1 MTSAETNS
9 SHEQHPTSLG
19 KSISEDEL
27 SEVLRGIHAENLASY
42 EELLQQPP
50 ESNLSL
56 FWDIV
61 VVTAGDAQQQH
72 CYESRIN
79 QKLELGLIPSCARY
93 HVIADPPRSNIG
105 SGGSTCF
112 VMKTLLEQY
121 SAEFLST
128 ARVLLIHA
136 GGYSSRLP
144 HVSTRGKVFMTL
156 PQANSPQ
163 GIQIL
168 ELKLVLYLHLL
179 RTMPPGVFLTSADGI
194 ELFASKSPFPSV
206 AKPRTITAL
215 AHPSSMHI
223 GSTHGV
229 YLLQDPEGLVAAD
242 RELRPKDQSALLLNC
257 QQFLH
262 KPSLE
267 IKQNAVYTDSCYY
280 FDPETAIILANIYP
294 TLHPECDL
302 EAWADILFFQD
313 SDSGSGSSQDSDA
326 ISSDPHHQGR
336 QIMKRVLQETG
347 ISLDVMVLN
356 ASKFYHL
363 GTMQE
368 FLTGVCT
375 DTAFMSELHIHNV
388 VRGIAKVQGA
398 AVFATTSPA
407 PATKIVENVD
417 HSTNIINSP
426 VYIENSSVPL
436 AGSIHPNTIIVDTD
450 LPNGAIIPNGTC
462 IFTLQLQ
469 ADQFVTFTFSIKDN
483 MKKTTHFTFSDNG
496 IDALKRLAIF
506 EHVPVSAMLTREAD
520 PPLGCVG
527 DLSLWTAPVFEIAA
541 TKVDSVRM
549 ALDRLYRIRKF
560 QQDKEIG
567 VGQPLPTRTETSAP
581 RVMGWVSMKDA
592 ARIAR
597 ELEL

>member
-1 MTSAETNS
+1 MTSVKTNS
-9 SHEQHPTSLG
+9 SHEQHPTSFEE
-19 KSISEDEL
+19 SIPGEEL
-27 SEVLRGIHAENLASY
+27 SGVLQGIHAENLASY
-42 EELLQQPP
+42 KELLQQPP

-61 VVTAGDAQQQH
+61 VVTAGDTQQQH

-93 HVIADPPRSNIG
+93 HVIADPPQSKIG

-112 VMKTLLEQY
+112 VMKILLEQY

-128 ARVLLIHA
+128 VRVLLIHA

-144 HVSTRGKVFMTL
+144 HVSARGKVFMTL

-179 RTMPPGVFLTSADGI
+179 RAMPPG
-194 ELFASKSPFPSV
+194 
-206 AKPRTITAL
+206 
-215 AHPSSMHI
+215 
-223 GSTHGV
+223 
-229 YLLQDPEGLVAAD
+229 
-242 RELRPKDQSALLLNC
+242 
-257 QQFLH
+257 
-262 KPSLE
+262 
-267 IKQNAVYTDSCYY
+267 
-280 FDPETAIILANIYP
+280 IYP

-313 SDSGSGSSQDSDA
+313 SDSGSSQDLDA

-336 QIMKRVLQETG
+336 QSVKRILQETG
-347 ISLDVMVLN
+347 VNLDVMVLN
-356 ASKFYHL
+356 ASEFYHL

-375 DTAFMSELHIHNV
+375 DTAFMSELHIHNAV
-388 VRGIAKVQGA
+388 QGIAEVQDA
-398 AVFATTSPA
+398 AIFTTTSSA
-407 PATKIVENVD
+407 PATKNVGNVN
-417 HSTNIINSP
+417 HSANIINPP
-426 VYIENSSVPL
+426 VYIENSYIPST
-436 AGSIHPNTIIVDTD
+436 GSIYPNAIIVDTD
-450 LPNGAIIPNGTC
+450 LPDGVIIPSDTC

-469 ADQFVTFTFSIKDN
+469 ADQFVTFTFSIKDD
-483 MKKTTHFTFSDNG
+483 MKKTTHFAFSDNG
-496 IDALKRLAIF
+496 IDALKRLNIF
-506 EHVPVSAMLTREAD
+506 EYVPVSAMLAREAD
-520 PPLGCVG
+520 PPLSCSGG
-527 DLSLWTAPVFEIAA
+527 LSLWTASVFEIAV

-560 QQDKEIG
+560 LQDKEIG
-567 VGQPLPTRTETSAP
+567 VGQSLPTGTEISIP
-581 RVMGWVSMKDA
+581 RVVGWVSMKDA

>member
-1 MTSAETNS
+1 MTSVKTNS
-9 SHEQHPTSLG
+9 SHEQHPTSFEE
-19 KSISEDEL
+19 SIPREEL
-27 SEVLRGIHAENLASY
+27 SGVLQGIHAENLASY
-42 EELLQQPP
+42 KELLQQPP

-61 VVTAGDAQQQH
+61 VVTAGDTQQQH

-93 HVIADPPRSNIG
+93 HVIADPPQSKIG

-112 VMKTLLEQY
+112 VMKILLEQY

-128 ARVLLIHA
+128 VRVLLIHA

-144 HVSTRGKVFMTL
+144 HVSARGKVFMTL

-179 RTMPPGVFLTSADGI
+179 RAMPPGVFLTSADGI
-194 ELFASKSPFPSV
+194 ELFASKSPFPSAV
-206 AKPRTITAL
+206 KPRTITAL

-229 YLLQDPEGLVAAD
+229 YLLRDPEGLVTAD

-267 IKQNAVYTDSCYY
+267 NMQDVVYTDSCYY
-280 FDPETAIILANIYP
+280 FDPETAIVLARIYP

-313 SDSGSGSSQDSDA
+313 SDSGSSQDLDA

-336 QIMKRVLQETG
+336 QSVKRILQETG
-347 ISLDVMVLN
+347 VNLDVMVLN
-356 ASKFYHL
+356 ASEFYHL

-375 DTAFMSELHIHNV
+375 DTAFMSELHIHNAV
-388 VRGIAKVQGA
+388 QGIAEVQDA
-398 AVFATTSPA
+398 AIFTTTSSA
-407 PATKIVENVD
+407 PATKNVGNVN
-417 HSTNIINSP
+417 HSANIINPP
-426 VYIENSSVPL
+426 VYIENSYIPST
-436 AGSIHPNTIIVDTD
+436 GSIYPNAIIVDTD
-450 LPNGAIIPNGTC
+450 LPDGVIIPSDTC

-469 ADQFVTFTFSIKDN
+469 ADQFVTFTFSIKDD
-483 MKKTTHFTFSDNG
+483 MKKTTHFAFSDNG
-496 IDALKRLAIF
+496 IDVLKRLNIF
-506 EHVPVSAMLTREAD
+506 EHVPVSAMLAREAD
-520 PPLGCVG
+520 PPLSCSGG
-527 DLSLWTAPVFEIAA
+527 LSLWTASVFEIAV

-560 QQDKEIG
+560 LQDKEIG
-567 VGQPLPTRTETSAP
+567 VGQSLPTGTEISIP
-581 RVMGWVSMKDA
+581 RVVGWVSMKDA